1 MIEVWRIN
9 KRQISKIWA
18 AAKAQG
24 IDREDV
30 YALVLQVSG
39 QDSIK
44 GMTQDQANKVI
55 DRIVGTCSRPEY
67 QKQGRITTDQMRK
80 KIYILTVELGW
91 DKNPKR
97 LEGFCKRLFK
107 VEKVEWLDER
117 QCYQLIETLKDMVA
131 RKEQYK

>member
-117 QCYQLIETLKDMVA
+117 QCYQLIETLKDMVK

>member
-1 MIEVWRIN
+1 MSQIWRIN

-18 AAKAQG
+18 AAKERG

-80 KIYILTVELGW
+80 KIYILTVKLGW

-117 QCYQLIETLKDMVA
+117 QCYQLIETLKDMVK

>member
-1 MIEVWRIN
+1 MSQIWSIN

-18 AAKAQG
+18 AAKERG
-24 IDREDV
+24 IDRDDV

-44 GMTQDQANKVI
+44 GLTQTQANEVI
-55 DRIVGTCSRPEY
+55 DRIVGAAIQNDYQEY
-67 QKQGRITTDQMRK
+67 GNVATQQMRK

-97 LEGFCKRLFK
+97 LEGFCKRMFK
-107 VEKVEWLDER
+107 VEKVEWLNGK
-117 QCYQLIETLKDMVA
+117 QCYQLIEALKDMA
-131 RKEQYK
+131 KRKEQYK

>member
-18 AAKAQG
+18 AAKEQG

-67 QKQGRITTDQMRK
+67 QKQGRITTEQMRK
-80 KIYILTVELGW
+80 KIYI
-91 DKNPKR
+91 
-97 LEGFCKRLFK
+97 F
-107 VEKVEWLDER
+107 
-117 QCYQLIETLKDMVA
+117 
-131 RKEQYK
+131 

>member
-18 AAKAQG
+18 AAKEQG

-55 DRIVGTCSRPEY
+55 DRIVGTCRRPEY

-117 QCYQLIETLKDMVA
+117 QCYQLIEALKDMVK

>member
-1 MIEVWRIN
+1 MSQVWRIN

-18 AAKAQG
+18 AAKERG
-24 IDREDV
+24 IDKDDV

-80 KIYILTVELGW
+80 KIYMLTVYRGW

-97 LEGFCKRLFK
+97 LEGFCKKLFK
-107 VEKVEWLDER
+107 VEKVEWLDKR

-131 RKEQYK
+131 RKERKR

>member
-1 MIEVWRIN
+1 MSQIWSIN

-18 AAKAQG
+18 AAKERG
-24 IDREDV
+24 IDRDDV

-44 GMTQDQANKVI
+44 GLTQTQANEVI
-55 DRIVGTCSRPEY
+55 DRIVGAAMQNDYQEY
-67 QKQGRITTDQMRK
+67 GNVATQQMRK

-97 LEGFCKRLFK
+97 LEGFCKRMFK
-107 VEKVEWLDER
+107 VEKVEWLNGK
-117 QCYQLIETLKDMVA
+117 QCYQLIEALKDMA
-131 RKEQYK
+131 KRKEQYK

>member
-1 MIEVWRIN
+1 MSHQWSIN

-18 AAKAQG
+18 AAKEQG

-107 VEKVEWLDER
+107 VEKVEWLNGK
-117 QCYQLIETLKDMVA
+117 QCYQLIEALKDMA
-131 RKEQYK
+131 KRKEQYK

>member
-18 AAKAQG
+18 SAKEQG

-107 VEKVEWLDER
+107 VEKVEWLDKR
-117 QCYQLIETLKDMVA
+117 QCYKLIETLKDMVA
-131 RKEQYK
+131 RKARYK

>member
-1 MIEVWRIN
+1 MSHQWSIN

-18 AAKAQG
+18 AARERG

-30 YALVLQVSG
+30 YALVFQISG

-44 GMTQDQANKVI
+44 ELTQTQANEVI
-55 DRIVGTCSRPEY
+55 DKIVGTCSRPEY
-67 QKQGRITTDQMRK
+67 QEQGRITTQFMRK

-107 VEKVEWLDER
+107 VEKVEWLDDR

-131 RKEQYK
+131 RKERKR

>member
-18 AAKAQG
+18 AAKERG
-24 IDREDV
+24 IDRDDV

-44 GMTQDQANKVI
+44 GLTQTQANEVI
-55 DRIVGTCSRPEY
+55 DRIVGAAIQNDYQEY
-67 QKQGRITTDQMRK
+67 GNVATQQMRK

-97 LEGFCKRLFK
+97 LEGFCKRMFK
-107 VEKVEWLDER
+107 VEKVEWLNGK
-117 QCYQLIETLKDMVA
+117 QCYQLIEALKDMA
-131 RKEQYK
+131 KRKEQYK

>member
-18 AAKAQG
+18 AAKEQG
-24 IDREDV
+24 IDRNDV

-44 GMTQDQANKVI
+44 ELTQTQANEVI
-55 DRIVGTCSRPEY
+55 DRIVGTAIQNDYQEY
-67 QKQGRITTDQMRK
+67 GNVATQQMRK
-80 KIYILTVELGW
+80 KIYMLTVELGW

-97 LEGFCKRLFK
+97 LEGFCKRMFR
-107 VEKVEWLDER
+107 VEKAEWLNTK
-117 QCYQLIETLKDMVA
+117 QCYQLIEGLKDMIA
-131 RKEQYK
+131 RKEKKR

>member
-18 AAKAQG
+18 VAKEQG

-44 GMTQDQANKVI
+44 KLTQTQANEVI
-55 DRIVGTCSRPEY
+55 DRIVGAAIQNDYQEY
-67 QKQGRITTDQMRK
+67 GNVATQQMRK
-80 KIYILTVELGW
+80 KIYMLTVALGW

-97 LEGFCKRLFK
+97 LEGFCKRMFK
-107 VEKVEWLDER
+107 VEKVEWLNGK
-117 QCYQLIETLKDMVA
+117 QCYQLIEGLKDMIA
-131 RKEQYK
+131 RKERKR

>member
-18 AAKAQG
+18 SAKEQG

-107 VEKVEWLDER
+107 VEKVEWLDDR

-131 RKEQYK
+131 RKERKR

>member
-18 AAKAQG
+18 AAKEQG

-117 QCYQLIETLKDMVA
+117 QCYQLIETLKDMVK

>member
-18 AAKAQG
+18 SAKEQG

-97 LEGFCKRLFK
+97 LEGFCKRMFK
-107 VEKVEWLDER
+107 VEKVEWLNKK
-117 QCYQLIETLKDMVA
+117 QCYQLIEALKDMA
-131 RKEQYK
+131 ERKERYK

>member
-1 MIEVWRIN
+1 MSQIWRIN

-18 AAKAQG
+18 AAKERG
-24 IDREDV
+24 IDRDDV

-117 QCYQLIETLKDMVA
+117 QCYQLIETLKDMVK

>member
-18 AAKAQG
+18 AAKERG
-24 IDREDV
+24 IDRADV
-30 YALVLQVSG
+30 YDLVLQVSG

-44 GMTQDQANKVI
+44 GMTQDQANKII

-80 KIYILTVELGW
+80 KIYMLTVELGW

-117 QCYQLIETLKDMVA
+117 QCYQLIETLKDMVK

>member
-18 AAKAQG
+18 TAKEQG

-117 QCYQLIETLKDMVA
+117 QCYQLIETLKDMVK

>member
-18 AAKAQG
+18 SAKEQG

-117 QCYQLIETLKDMVA
+117 QCYQLIETLKDMVK

>member
-1 MIEVWRIN
+1 MSHQWSIN

-18 AAKAQG
+18 AAKERG
-24 IDREDV
+24 IDRDDV

-44 GMTQDQANKVI
+44 GLTQTQANEVI
-55 DRIVGTCSRPEY
+55 DRIVGAAIQNDYQEY
-67 QKQGRITTDQMRK
+67 GNVATQQMRK
-80 KIYILTVELGW
+80 KIYMLTVALGW

-107 VEKVEWLDER
+107 VEKVEWLNGK
-117 QCYQLIETLKDMVA
+117 QCYQLIETLKDMVT
-131 RKEQYK
+131 RKERYK

>member
-18 AAKAQG
+18 AAKEQG

>member
-1 MIEVWRIN
+1 MSQIWRIN

-18 AAKAQG
+18 AARERG
-24 IDREDV
+24 VDRDDV
-30 YALVLQVSG
+30 YALVLQMSG

-44 GMTQDQANKVI
+44 GMTQAQANKVI
-55 DRIVGTCSRPEY
+55 DRIVGTCSQPEY
-67 QKQGRITTDQMRK
+67 QEQGRITTQFMRK
-80 KIYILTVELGW
+80 KVYMLTVELGW

-117 QCYQLIETLKDMVA
+117 QCYQLIETLKDMVK